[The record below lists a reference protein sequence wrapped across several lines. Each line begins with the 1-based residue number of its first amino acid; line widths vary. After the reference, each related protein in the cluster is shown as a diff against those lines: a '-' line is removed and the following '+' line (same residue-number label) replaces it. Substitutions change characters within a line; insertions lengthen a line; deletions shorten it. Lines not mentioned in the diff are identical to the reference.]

1 MRPFA
6 GYSHVRPY
14 EEKEIFCHIRPKC
27 ESCLIEETVCEYQSI
42 AEIGPTA
49 LVSVCI
55 K

>member
-1 MRPFA
+1 MVMLDHMRKKKFFA
-6 GYSHVRPY
+6 RLGQ
-14 EEKEIFCHIRPKC
+14 KF